1 MKTTKRKNKAAA
13 KGNRTVPARQYRN
26 KALAQRKSTVL
37 AHDAMAD
44 ILPNG
49 DAWTISVEA
58 GDTAYIADNVSLYA
72 IIQNRGPG
80 IIGVP
85 MRNDARRKIVPGGLY
100 AMPVVGAFFV
110 ENVASAS
117 AVVQIQFLPKF
128 K

>member
-26 KALAQRKSTVL
+26 KASTVL

-58 GDTAYIADNVSLYA
+58 GDTAYIADNVTLYA
-72 IIQNRGPG
+72 VIQNRGPG
-80 IIGVP
+80 IVGVP
-85 MRNDARRKIVPGGLY
+85 WREDALQKIVPGGVW
-100 AMPVVGAFFV
+100 AMPVVGAFYV

>member
-1 MKTTKRKNKAAA
+1 MSANKKPKVAA

-26 KALAQRKSTVL
+26 KALAQRKSTAL
-37 AHDAMAD
+37 AHAAMAA

-58 GDTAYIADNVSLYA
+58 GDRANIADNVSAYA

-85 MRNDARRKIVPGGLY
+85 MRNDARRKIIPGGLY

-110 ENVASAS
+110 ENVGSAS

>member
-117 AVVQIQFLPKF
+117 AVVQIQFPPKF

>member
-1 MKTTKRKNKAAA
+1 MSANKKPKVAA

-72 IIQNRGPG
+72 IIQNRGAG

-85 MRNDARRKIVPGGLY
+85 MRNDALRKIVPGGLY